1 MRAQALEFA
10 AGTSAGPLDPAR
22 VLAVEQLVGHAFD
35 EAFLDL
41 LLEQNGGPPRVRL
54 LQVKGR
60 VKVLERFLCLVDA
73 RENPRDAIYD
83 VGTVWSM
90 LKGRLAPALV
100 PFAVL
105 FPGDFLC
112 FDHSAGPTPAVVWWK
127 HEAPAGGSAPPPV
140 PVAPSFEDFLG
151 MLRPDH

>member
-22 VLAVEQLVGHAFD
+22 VLAVEQLVGHPFD
-35 EAFLDL
+35 EACLEL
-41 LLEQNGGPPRVRL
+41 LLEQNGGPARARL
-54 LQVKGR
+54 LEVEGR
-60 VKVLERFLCLVDA
+60 VKVVERFLCLVDP

-83 VGTVWSM
+83 VGAVWSM
-90 LKGRLAPALV
+90 LKGRLDAALV

-112 FDHSAGPTPAVVWWK
+112 FDYSATPPAVVWWK
-127 HEAPAGGSAPPPV
+127 HEAPAGASAPPTV
-140 PVAPSFEDFLG
+140 PVAPSFLAFLG
-151 MLRPDH
+151 MLRRDH